1 MYDTMFMAQG
11 IRKRAPYR
19 VNAGSTFGDMDSAIQ
34 DVATAFGELIF
45 DDNNGILTPIVKAYA
60 AGDINQISFLWD
72 KLNDTYQEKS
82 IFEVLRDQGV
92 GQENC
97 RHQQRFAP

>member
-45 DDNNGILTPIVKAYA
+45 DDNNGILTPIV
-60 AGDINQISFLWD
+60 
-72 KLNDTYQEKS
+72 
-82 IFEVLRDQGV
+82 
-92 GQENC
+92 
-97 RHQQRFAP
+97 